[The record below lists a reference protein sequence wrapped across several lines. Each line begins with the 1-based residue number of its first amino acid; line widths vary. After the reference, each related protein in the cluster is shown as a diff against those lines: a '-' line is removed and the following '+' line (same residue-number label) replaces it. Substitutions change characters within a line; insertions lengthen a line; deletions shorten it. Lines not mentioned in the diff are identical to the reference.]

1 MDHLKNGFPYS
12 LRFISQEFADLVVFI
27 GRETDIFCDLRR
39 DELRITLFV
48 ADRVDKSASQFRRFG
63 IGKEQFYSVITF
75 AFGVE
80 IRQFLSEF
88 FHKGHVVETL
98 SQKGDSNHELRTR
111 RPDFEPRKKERIPLV
126 LFAVHARKKP
136 FEDFKMFFGRFNI
149 GEPAFQ
155 IERFDLF
162 ISVTVRPSKSCNLGG
177 GGGIIVQIIRRKDTC
192 RFEFKV
198 L

>member
-1 MDHLKNGFPYS
+1 M
-12 LRFISQEFADLVVFI
+12 VVFI
-27 GRETDIFCDLRR
+27 GRETDIICNLRR

-48 ADRVDKSASQFRRFG
+48 ADRVDKSASQFRRLG

-80 IRQFLSEF
+80 IRQLLGEFL
-88 FHKGHVVETL
+88 HKGHVVEA
-98 SQKGDSNHELRTR
+98 SGQKGDANHEFRTR

-136 FEDFKMFFGRFNI
+136 LENLKMFFGRFNI
-149 GEPAFQ
+149 REPAFQ
-155 IERFDLF
+155 IERFGLF
-162 ISVTVRPSKSCNLGG
+162 TSVAVRPSKSCNLGG

-198 L
+198 F